1 MKIQVLKHA
10 SSVRVSS
17 VVLVFVADHAYRRLG
32 ISTGNRKTPQ
42 WLARTFLGPTFP
54 RMRAII
60 ARIRGKV
67 GLGVSSR
74 LSGFGAA
81 ELGSRGN
88 SSPNPEL
95 R

>member
-42 WLARTFLGPTFP
+42 WLARTFLGPDF
-54 RMRAII
+54 
-60 ARIRGKV
+60 
-67 GLGVSSR
+67 S
-74 LSGFGAA
+74 
-81 ELGSRGN
+81 
-88 SSPNPEL
+88 
-95 R
+95 